1 MILRFP
7 TGFYTSSI
15 STEILNKDSITY
27 LVSNTDPPR
36 TDLVYSKV
44 PLGVLATLRE
54 PKDSDIITRRR
65 VSFGDLIY
73 SVSTSGR
80 TDEGNNSRQYEL
92 GQIIEFGTESGV
104 EADPMLVTQLTEIQH
119 NTNRLDYYSMGIT
132 DEERSAIEEV
142 SQATQVVLMD
152 RLNEAKRMRSNAE
165 EGINTAQ
172 KVINETNRAIE
183 SLEITLSEA
192 PAYSSLST
200 ELVNVEDIIIKLKAK
215 RDAAFKQRDE
225 SLASANFY
233 ASEASKL
240 IDRLRTVGVLVK

>member
-1 MILRFP
+1 MILRYP

-15 STEILNKDSITY
+15 STDILNSDSITY

-44 PLGVLATLRE
+44 PLGVLAALRE
-54 PKDSDIITRRR
+54 PKNTDIITRRR

-73 SVSTSGR
+73 SVSISGR

-92 GQIIEFGTESGV
+92 GQVIEFGTESGV
-104 EADPMLVTQLTEIQH
+104 EADPMLVSLLTEIQH
-119 NTNRLDYYSMGIT
+119 NTNRLDYSSMGIT
-132 DEERSAIEEV
+132 DEELLSIEEV

-152 RLNEAKRMRSNAE
+152 RLNEAKRLRSNAE

-172 KVINETNRAIE
+172 KTINETNRAIE

-200 ELVNVEDIIIKLKAK
+200 ELGNIEDIIVKLKAK
-215 RDAAFKQRDE
+215 RDTAFKQRDE
-225 SLASANFY
+225 NLAIANFY